1 MRAGP
6 PKIIESMVALLVP
19 PASREHVLGDLRER
33 YAGTR
38 SYLSD
43 AVSAVPGAIAGRI
56 IRTIGWRLLAMEA
69 CVLYLSFLAG
79 AWGAL
84 GAGYLFQHGGFLRLL
99 LPVAVDLAV
108 LAVADVYGSGE
119 RSSLGFEA
127 AFGAWCGATLAVVS
141 QVNGVPVVRLMYS
154 AAAMGVVLS
163 LSLRIVRMWFPHC
176 GNRPRGEVL

>member
-1 MRAGP
+1 
-6 PKIIESMVALLVP
+6 
-19 PASREHVLGDLRER
+19 VLGDLRER

-56 IRTIGWRLLAMEA
+56 IRTTGWRLLAMEA
-69 CVLYLSFLAG
+69 CVLYLSFLVG

-84 GAGYLFQHGGFLRLL
+84 GAGYLFQHGGFLRLV

-108 LAVADVYGSGE
+108 LAVGDVYGWGE
-119 RSSLGFEA
+119 RSLGFEA
-127 AFGAWCGATLAVVS
+127 GFGAWCGATLAVVS
-141 QVNGVPVVRLMYS
+141 RDNGVPLARLIYS
-154 AAAMGVVLS
+154 AGAMGVVLS
-163 LSLRIVRMWFPHC
+163 LSLRIMRMWFPHC